1 MTSFPSVPCSQSMAD
16 NTTMAGDARWILP
29 SGMIGILIQRLNST
43 YAKTNNVVDNCSRTV
58 LEKYKKT
65 EIISMTMQIMENV
78 WNFKQ
83 TLTDLETTL
92 NDYSVINSNHEEVTK
107 KIVQKMTD
115 VTKVELQKC
124 FPQPNQNE
132 KVPKKQIVSNE
143 QQVLIINDINKKDIK
158 EDKSFSEA
166 LKENLSNKLEGIPVS
181 KSTLTREGKAVLMF
195 PNPES
200 CTQAKA
206 SLQKDYDVE
215 NSDRKPTIIQPRI
228 KIHNLDPSLTEYNK
242 GKLQAMITSK
252 NESLKEATDHE
263 FEITFIDSK
272 QNFAIAKVSPDIHK
286 KLINNGRVYID
297 LWSNKVSNHFN
308 PIQCFQCQNFNH
320 TSTSSVCIAKD
331 KPNESTCLYCSK
343 NHKSSNCPSKK
354 DKKAHK
360 CANCIKSKNLS
371 IKKGAVTHA
380 STSKTCPI
388 YIQEVE
394 KLKLNTCYDQQE
406 FMAWSS
412 RNPRKLPSFP
422 VNSIQKP
429 EQINLNA
436 VSNLNKCFIESC

>member
-1 MTSFPSVPCSQSMAD
+1 MS
-16 NTTMAGDARWILP
+16 GDARWILP

-92 NDYSVINSNHEEVTK
+92 NDYSVINSNREEVTK

-308 PIQCFQCQNFNH
+308 
-320 TSTSSVCIAKD
+320 
-331 KPNESTCLYCSK
+331 L
-343 NHKSSNCPSKK
+343 
-354 DKKAHK
+354 
-360 CANCIKSKNLS
+360 
-371 IKKGAVTHA
+371 
-380 STSKTCPI
+380 
-388 YIQEVE
+388 
-394 KLKLNTCYDQQE
+394 
-406 FMAWSS
+406 
-412 RNPRKLPSFP
+412 RKLTRACGYLYFGT
-422 VNSIQKP
+422 VN
-429 EQINLNA
+429 
-436 VSNLNKCFIESC
+436 

>member
-1 MTSFPSVPCSQSMAD
+1 MS
-16 NTTMAGDARWILP
+16 GDARWILP

-107 KIVQKMTD
+107 KIVQKMAD

-143 QQVLIINDINKKDIK
+143 KQVLIINDINKKDIK

-215 NSDRKPTIIQPRI
+215 NSDRKPIIIQPRI

-343 NHKSSNCPSKK
+343 NHKSSQCPSKK

-360 CANCIKSKNLS
+360 CANCIKSKNPS
-371 IKKGAVTHA
+371 IKKGAVTHS

-412 RNPRKLPSFP
+412 RNQRKLPSLP

-429 EQINLNA
+429 EQINWNA
-436 VSNLNKCFIESC
+436 VYLTIPNL

>member
-1 MTSFPSVPCSQSMAD
+1 MTNGIIFDCSTGNRINSSSLNQKFNKAD
-16 NTTMAGDARWILP
+16 
-29 SGMIGILIQRLNST
+29 LI
-43 YAKTNNVVDNCSRTV
+43 TV
-58 LEKYKKT
+58 TL
-65 EIISMTMQIMENV
+65 QIMDNV
-78 WNFKQ
+78 SKFKE
-83 TLTDLETTL
+83 TLSDLEATL
-92 NDYSVINSNHEEVTK
+92 NDYMAINKNHEEVTE
-107 KIVQKMTD
+107 KIIQKIAD
-115 VTKVELQKC
+115 VTKAELKKC
-124 FPQPNQNE
+124 FPQSSQNE
-132 KVPKKQIVSNE
+132 KVPKKRIVSNE
-143 QQVLIINDINKKDIK
+143 KQVLIINDINKKDIK

-181 KSTLTREGKAVLMF
+181 KTTLNREGKAVLMF

-200 CTQAKA
+200 CIQAKA

-242 GKLQAMITSK
+242 EKLQAMITSK

-286 KLINNGRVYID
+286 ILINNGRVFIG

-320 TSTSSVCIAKD
+320 TSTSSVCTAKD

-360 CANCIKSKNLS
+360 CANCIKSKNPS
-371 IKKGAVTHA
+371 IKKGAVNHC
-380 STSKTCPI
+380 STSRACPI

-406 FMAWSS
+406 FIAWSS
-412 RNPRKLPSFP
+412 RNQRKLPSFP
-422 VNSIQKP
+422 GNSIQKP
-429 EQINLNA
+429 EQISLNEVPLRKLLIQKA
-436 VSNLNKCFIESC
+436 

>member
-1 MTSFPSVPCSQSMAD
+1 MS
-16 NTTMAGDARWILP
+16 GDARWILP

-228 KIHNLDPSLTEYNK
+228 KIHNLDPSLTEY
-242 GKLQAMITSK
+242 
-252 NESLKEATDHE
+252 
-263 FEITFIDSK
+263 
-272 QNFAIAKVSPDIHK
+272 
-286 KLINNGRVYID
+286 
-297 LWSNKVSNHFN
+297 
-308 PIQCFQCQNFNH
+308 
-320 TSTSSVCIAKD
+320 
-331 KPNESTCLYCSK
+331 
-343 NHKSSNCPSKK
+343 
-354 DKKAHK
+354 
-360 CANCIKSKNLS
+360 
-371 IKKGAVTHA
+371 
-380 STSKTCPI
+380 
-388 YIQEVE
+388 
-394 KLKLNTCYDQQE
+394 
-406 FMAWSS
+406 
-412 RNPRKLPSFP
+412 
-422 VNSIQKP
+422 
-429 EQINLNA
+429 
-436 VSNLNKCFIESC
+436 

>member
-1 MTSFPSVPCSQSMAD
+1 MS
-16 NTTMAGDARWILP
+16 GDARWILP

-143 QQVLIINDINKKDIK
+143 KQVLIINDINKKDIK

-166 LKENLSNKLEGIPVS
+166 LKENLSNKLNGIPVS

-360 CANCIKSKNLS
+360 CANCIKSKNPS
-371 IKKGAVTHA
+371 IKKGAVTHS

-406 FMAWSS
+406 FIAWSS
-412 RNPRKLPSFP
+412 RNQRKLPSFP

-429 EQINLNA
+429 EQI
-436 VSNLNKCFIESC
+436 SFERSI